1 MDQKT
6 IVYLHMA
13 FYAAERKK
21 ELLSFATEFLKHAVP
36 ISQEHCPLFPQ
47 VVKLKHDN
55 SQHNNSRQELI
66 NQNHINFL
74 SN

>member
-1 MDQKT
+1 ME
-6 IVYLHMA
+6 Y
-13 FYAAERKK
+13 YAAQGKK

-55 SQHNNSRQELI
+55 SHCNNGHSV
-66 NQNHINFL
+66 
-74 SN
+74 